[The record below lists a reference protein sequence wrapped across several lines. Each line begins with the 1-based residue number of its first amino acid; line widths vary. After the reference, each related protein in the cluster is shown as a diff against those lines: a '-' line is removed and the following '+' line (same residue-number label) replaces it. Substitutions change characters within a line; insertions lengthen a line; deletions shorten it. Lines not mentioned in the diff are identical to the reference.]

1 MINKTFRLFIS
12 STFSDFLTERSI
24 LNEEVFPIIDYYC
37 QSQGYNFQ
45 LIDLRW
51 GVNNESALNQNTLDI
66 CLDEVK
72 RCRTLSPK
80 PNFLLM
86 TGERYGWIPLPATI
100 SKEDFEA
107 IIVVASAEEYSILK
121 KWYIYDENEIGG
133 EYYLKTRENSFI
145 DDNVWS
151 AEEARLHKA
160 LISCASKNAGFPIET
175 KKKLTSSAT
184 EQEILEG
191 LLSSS
196 DMSDNAIAIFRI
208 GYPEKDSD
216 QSKIDELKKRIKEKM
231 TEDGCADN
239 VFELVWND
247 DYPVNFK
254 KIIILTLKKN
264 IAKEIERLE
273 AESKKSTAYGSLLQQ
288 YRENGVVVERKKEF
302 SALEDYELGN
312 VNIPLYIIG
321 DSGSG
326 KSTLLAE
333 YVTSRT
339 VDVFY
344 LFYGLDENSYML
356 VEGLNNLAN
365 QIKQKYDIAY
375 GTSINTSNIT
385 ESLYEIV
392 KNIPEDK
399 KVIIV
404 VDGLDMFHDIND
416 IHEAVFPAILPPNVK
431 IIVSIA
437 NGEIADRFLRQ
448 DYNTLSIEEFSKE
461 ESNFVFFTFLKERN
475 RQISCSSQSQ
485 VIVNAIGNGATPLQ
499 LKLMTEICTKWRS
512 SDSGN
517 ALPCIVDEVALQ
529 HLTDMYTKFGHNK
542 ELVLY
547 ALALISSSPYGITE
561 EELQLLL
568 LKFDRVKK
576 YFISEDR
583 FNHSLGKLPFVIWS
597 RLFYDLKGC
606 LTLTKSNGFIIVKFA
621 HNIFYRVF
629 TKFYPDYCEQAQ
641 LVLETYFSNQD
652 SFGESLMPNVR
663 KAIVLPFL
671 LKKQNKIEKLI
682 DLYNDFPF
690 LDSTVKSGQVDRSIS
705 NIQFII
711 KNGSQIINKNYY
723 LTLYNCLQ
731 NNRDMLNC
739 YYDGFKLCAAEVGL
753 FDNEIP
759 IEVAK
764 KSESGSSLFFP
775 YSYNSQVTWY
785 PEGNKYA
792 VFYRSYV
799 YICDS
804 STNTELCRIFI
815 QRQIDDKK
823 TRIKGVV
830 WLSDDRIAVCAYG
843 DGIYIYDVG
852 DSIPN
857 LLKRHECCI
866 TDSSRIKCSRK
877 YSLLFL
883 QKDNFLVAINTVN
896 CEQQYAIPL
905 VRKANLGFDV
915 LDEELYLKE
924 KPGKIS
930 VFNIQ
935 TGEFKNYISAK
946 SRLSYYDACFILTK
960 RYNLSNIQRV
970 NDHIWF
976 ERDEFSPSLAL
987 YDTAARTKKYIHPPF
1002 YQDASELVCGRSK
1015 LLIVKTNIIVAADLI
1030 NGTKLSYYKL
1040 ENIKSVSWITEDC
1053 TLSIITTDG
1062 LLSAN
1067 ISDFC
1072 PFPPDVDRC
1081 LVMSKTIFNTMGFMG
1096 KKLVGGVLKFKPFLK
1111 LFLNSN
1117 NLFAYDIL
1125 FSDIMESYDIS
1136 LYTTGKEIDKA
1147 SVVAQSDDGKQAVVF
1162 EAKNAIYIY
1171 NEADK
1176 LIAVI
1181 DRLKLA
1187 LNNNI
1192 MKISFSQN
1200 SRYLLLWCNHFIKV
1214 FDIKKAKTALSVN
1227 LLKRPALDMWID
1239 SSSEALHVILCN
1251 QEEYILYLNSGKPK
1265 GKQMPKQLVDIVD
1278 WDNNFQFWG
1287 PYNILPTEEKKDVFA
1302 LLDDVRF
1309 AYDFGENT
1317 TLLTPHRWFKGINA
1331 YYASENWLLY
1341 RDGEFYLNGD
1351 TNSPFAHNYAD
1362 FIKSHIIEQLHD
1374 ASPLHSYLREKND
1387 LFSTLYEFGD
1397 RHLVLVSRQL
1407 NSIIAFDIKTL
1418 TVVSAFKINGN
1429 IIGCFTPTETS
1440 IELIVDKEPYKLL
1453 FNINLYDN

>member
-24 LNEEVFPIIDYYC
+24 LNEEVFPIIDDYC
-37 QSQGYNFQ
+37 QARGYNFQ

-51 GVNNESALNQNTLDI
+51 GVNNESALNQNTLEI

-86 TGERYGWIPLPATI
+86 AGERYGWIPLPSTI
-100 SKEDFEA
+100 SKEDFEEL
-107 IIVVASAEEYSILK
+107 ITVALAEEYTILK
-121 KWYIYDENEIGG
+121 KWYIFDENEIGG
-133 EYYLKTRENSFI
+133 EYYLKTREDIFV
-145 DDNVWS
+145 DDSTWS
-151 AEEARLHKA
+151 AEEEKLHKA
-160 LISCASKNAGFPIET
+160 LISCASKNTRFPSET

-191 LLSSS
+191 LLSNA
-196 DMSDNAIAIFRI
+196 DMSDNAIAIFRSD
-208 GYPEKDSD
+208 YPEKDSD

-231 TEDGCADN
+231 SDDGCTDN
-239 VFELVWND
+239 IFELTWNNE
-247 DYPVNFK
+247 YPVNFK
-254 KIIILTLKKN
+254 DIIVSSLKAN
-264 IAKEIERLE
+264 ISKEIERLE
-273 AESKKSTAYGSLLQQ
+273 AESKKKTALNLLLHQ
-288 YRENGVVVERKKEF
+288 YRENGVIVERKKEF
-302 SALEDYELGN
+302 SALEEYESGN
-312 VNIPLYIIG
+312 INIPLYVIG

-333 YVTSRT
+333 YVTSRSS
-339 VDVFY
+339 DVFC

-356 VEGLNNLAN
+356 VDGLNNLVN
-365 QIKQKYDIAY
+365 HVKQKYDISY
-375 GTSINTSNIT
+375 GLSINTSNIT
-385 ESLYEIV
+385 EGLYEIV
-392 KNIPEDK
+392 KSIPEDK
-399 KVIIV
+399 KAIIV
-404 VDGLDMFHDIND
+404 VDGLDMYHDIND
-416 IHEAVFPAILPPNVK
+416 IHESVFPALLPPNVK

-448 DYNTLSIEEFSKE
+448 DSNTLSIENFSKE
-461 ESNFVFFTFLKERN
+461 ESNKVFSAFLKERN
-475 RQISCSSQSQ
+475 RQISCLSQSQ
-485 VIVNAIGNGATPLQ
+485 VIAAAIGNGATPLQ
-499 LKLMTEICTKWRS
+499 LKLMTEICAKWHS
-512 SDSGN
+512 SDLDN
-517 ALPCIVDEVALQ
+517 TLPSSVEEVALQ

-547 ALALISSSPYGITE
+547 SLALIASSPYGITE

-568 LKFDRVKK
+568 LKFDRVMS

-583 FNHSLGKLPFVIWS
+583 YNHGLNRLPFVIWS

-606 LTLTKSNGFIIVKFA
+606 LTLTKSNGFIIVKFV

-629 TKFYPDYCEQAQ
+629 TKYFPDYCEQAQ
-641 LVLETYFSNQD
+641 LMLETYFSNQD

-682 DLYNDFPF
+682 DLYNNFSF
-690 LDSTVKSGQVDRSIS
+690 LDSAVKAGQVDRSIS
-705 NIQFII
+705 NIQYII
-711 KNGSQIINKNYY
+711 KNGSQITNKNYY
-723 LTLYNCLQ
+723 ITLYNCLQ

-739 YYDGFKLCAAEVGL
+739 YCDGFKLCAAEAGL
-753 FDNEIP
+753 FDNEVP
-759 IEVAK
+759 ITVAK
-764 KSESGSSLFFP
+764 KNESDSSLFFP

-804 STNTELCRIFI
+804 STNTELCRIFV
-815 QRQIDDKK
+815 QKQIDDKM

-852 DSIPN
+852 DPIPN
-857 LLKRHECCI
+857 LLKRYECCI
-866 TDSSRIKCSRK
+866 TDSSRIKHSRK
-877 YSLLFL
+877 YSILFI
-883 QKDNFLVAINTVN
+883 QKDNFIVAINTVT
-896 CEQQYAIPL
+896 CAQQYTIPL
-905 VRKANLGFDV
+905 LRKANLGFDV

-935 TGEFKNYISAK
+935 TGELKNYISAK
-946 SRLSYYDACFILTK
+946 SRLSFYDAWAILIK
-960 RYNLSNIQRV
+960 MYNLSNIQRV

-976 ERDEFSPSLAL
+976 ERDEASPSLAL

-1015 LLIVKTNIIVAADLI
+1015 LLIVKTNIIVAVDLI

-1096 KKLVGGVLKFKPFLK
+1096 KGLVGGVLKLKPLLK
-1111 LFLNSN
+1111 FFLNN
-1117 NLFAYDIL
+1117 NNIFAYDIL
-1125 FSDIMESYDIS
+1125 FSDIMESSDVS
-1136 LYTTGKEIDKA
+1136 LYTGKEIDKA
-1147 SVVAQSDDGKQAVVF
+1147 SVVAKSNDGKQAVVF

-1265 GKQMPKQLVDIVD
+1265 GKQMPKQLVDIID
-1278 WDNNFQFWG
+1278 LDNNFQFWG

-1309 AYDFGENT
+1309 AYDFVDNT
-1317 TLLTPHRWFKGINA
+1317 TSLTPHRWFKGINA

-1374 ASPLHSYLREKND
+1374 ASPLHSFLREKND

-1440 IELIVDKEPYKLL
+1440 IELIVDKKPYKLL